1 MKYELRWK
9 TKESDKYKVLKEVK
23 GHQYNIEQDKMVVF
37 FDDKIIE
44 IPEWKSCSLYLGMD
58 FLLAQKDAVN
68 KGAGKS

>member
-1 MKYELRWK
+1 M
-9 TKESDKYKVLKEVK
+9 K
-23 GHQYNIEQDKMVVF
+23 GHQYNVEQDKMVVF

-58 FLLAQKDAVN
+58 FLLAQKDAVD